1 MKALLLVASIFLS
14 LPVLADQPD
23 ISIPQQDIDL
33 IKTTDFV
40 EVTGTNTHGGAEAF
54 TIHNAKAIKQFV
66 GLLTSERYVAVPKSL
81 KPDFKSPSR
90 YDVKLSSGGSQVFEL
105 QVIADSVLD
114 IPNDDSFYME
124 SSRHPDILLAPLLR
138 LR

>member
-1 MKALLLVASIFLS
+1 MKALLVVAAVFLS
-14 LPVLADQPD
+14 LPVLAAPPE
-23 ISIPQQDIDL
+23 IKIPQADIDL

-40 EVTGTNTHGGAEAF
+40 EINGTGTHGEPEAF

-66 GLLTSERYVAVPKSL
+66 ALLTDERYVAVPKNL

-90 YDVKLSSGGSQVFEL
+90 YDIKLSSNGSIVLEFQL
-105 QVIADSVLD
+105 IADDVLD
-114 IPNDDSFYME
+114 FSDDESFYME
-124 SSRHPDILLAPLLR
+124 SERHSDILLAPLLQ